1 MVVYYIKK
9 EGESLADYRYPIKE
23 GDICMLYDGEIIKTV
38 YIDSELDPNSIWRD
52 FKFIDTKSLKSYQ
65 FPTSNSILCAP
76 IGNKQ
81 AIGDTGLL
89 TQLIKECKGEWL
101 LDFLNETS
109 AVLSGFVDYW
119 DLGILSR
126 FIGDDDLDV
135 VYENEDSLTEFLE
148 KPDEN
153 KEVDEYDDEEDV
165 DDSGLLPKSD
175 DVKWFC
181 LSALAC
187 LEGRIDKRSYQI
199 LFDTL
204 NGASRSEIASKFD
217 LTQERIRQIVVK
229 ATKQAKEQLI
239 EQHKNIEETKAKNVQ
254 LNAQL
259 KLLQEEVVRLK
270 ALLPEGTIT
279 SLGNE
284 NAKQELTTELT
295 LFLETPI
302 EDIYLPARAVNIL
315 LNMGVKKF
323 SDIPQIESGI
333 RLLKERNSGRKT
345 VHVIS
350 QMLEAFYLTF
360 GMSYTEI
367 INVLTVKDWH
377 TAKKKW
383 IKDSENEEILVNRK
397 DDNST
402 EEVIKEKESIEN
414 STINIPNHTQGDCN
428 YQSSAVSKL
437 IDSEQER
444 RKYSD
449 NSEWLNKRRFVLET
463 VKMYVRMHPHISYED
478 LIGVFPASM
487 NYNKSNGV
495 ILRYEDVEKKIRL
508 NPRARNYFFLK
519 DDEMI
524 KLSDG
529 DRIVVH
535 SQWGGDFNNF
545 LKVVERL
552 FHVETNSDRYK
563 LLGVSNVKVPLQSD
577 SDYKKDRRIGSVVR
591 LFPSQKVGEII
602 NTKIDKGVKKLEV
615 RTNGGNIL
623 TVDDMPYLYEILKKK
638 THSEAKTCKKNE
650 ERTGSILTEGATV
663 ELTKDIIK
671 AARTPNG
678 GFTKS
683 QLAAIGVGWPPPENW
698 IKEMVGTMITP
709 SQLTAFNRIEYVAK
723 PTKSSYK
730 LTGAKTYKDVAFNS
744 DDCSKMKAILEAM
757 THFYAPATPL
767 DIARTISRS
776 AWGGDVIRED
786 SVDSILKRLPE
797 VEYVKWGKYILKN
810 RNRNDE

>member
-23 GDICMLYDGEIIKTV
+23 GDICMLYDGEVIKTV

-76 IGNKQ
+76 VGNKHAIGN
-81 AIGDTGLL
+81 TGLL

-119 DLGILSR
+119 DCGILSR
-126 FIGDDDLDV
+126 FIGEDNLGV
-135 VYENEDSLTEFLE
+135 KYEDEETLTEFLE
-148 KPDEN
+148 MSDETE
-153 KEVDEYDDEEDV
+153 EVDENDDEEEF
-165 DDSGLLPKSD
+165 DDAALLPKSY

-181 LSALAC
+181 LSVLSC
-187 LEGRIDKRSYQI
+187 IEGQMDKRSYQI
-199 LFDTL
+199 LYDTL
-204 NGASRSEIASKFD
+204 NGDTRSNIAD
-217 LTQERIRQIVVK
+217 RNHLTPERIRQIVVK
-229 ATKQAKEQLI
+229 ATKQTRELLI
-239 EQHKNIEETKAKNVQ
+239 EQRKNIEETKVENAQ
-254 LNAQL
+254 LNSQL
-259 KLLQEEVVRLK
+259 KLLQEEIVRLK
-270 ALLPEGTIT
+270 ALLSKDIVTR
-279 SLGNE
+279 LGNE
-284 NAKQELTTELT
+284 NVKQELSSDL
-295 LFLETPI
+295 
-302 EDIYLPARAVNIL
+302 IL
-315 LNMGVKKF
+315 LLNTPVENINLSVRAARILRNMGIKKF
-323 SDIPQIESGI
+323 ADIPQIDSSI

-345 VHVIS
+345 VYDVS
-350 QMLEAFYLTF
+350 QMLEAFNLTF
-360 GMSYTEI
+360 GMSYTELV
-367 INVLTVKDWH
+367 NVLKVKDWH

-383 IKDSENEEILVNRK
+383 IEYCENDDIIVKRK
-397 DDNST
+397 EDNPT
-402 EEVIKEKESIEN
+402 EEVIKVKESIE
-414 STINIPNHTQGDCN
+414 SSIDNISNQTQGN
-428 YQSSAVSKL
+428 LNFQSDAVSKP
-437 IDSEQER
+437 IDREQER
-444 RKYSD
+444 RKNSD

-463 VKMYVRMHPHISYED
+463 VKMYVRMHPHISYES
-478 LIGVFPASM
+478 LIRVFPSSI
-487 NYNKSNGV
+487 NYNKANGV
-495 ILRYEDVEKKIRL
+495 ILRYVDVKKKIKL
-508 NPRARNYFFLK
+508 NPRSQNYFFLK
-519 DDEMI
+519 DDEI
-524 KLSDG
+524 IELNDG
-529 DRIVVH
+529 VKIVVH
-535 SQWGGDFNNF
+535 SQWGADFNNF
-545 LKVVERL
+545 LKVAERL
-552 FHVETNSDRYK
+552 FYVETNNDRYR
-563 LLGVSNVKVPLQSD
+563 LGVSNVKD
-577 SDYKKDRRIGSVVR
+577 SFLSKPELVKDRRIGFVVR

-602 NTKIDKGVKKLEV
+602 NTKIDNKGVKKLEV
-615 RTNGGNIL
+615 KTNDGIIL
-623 TVDDMPYLYEILKKK
+623 TVDDMPYLYEVLKKK
-638 THSEAKTCKKNE
+638 IHSETKTCKKNQ
-650 ERTGSILTEGATV
+650 ERIETIMTEGATV
-663 ELTKDIIK
+663 ELTKDIIE

-683 QLAAIGVGWPPPENW
+683 QLSAIGVGWPPPENW

-723 PTKSSYK
+723 PTESSYK